1 MPLLHR
7 VLLTLLLLLPKRHR
21 RLQTLPVHRPLRLLR
36 MLLRLRTLQTLL
48 FLPLL
53 LLRLRAKLF
62 VNGFVKLFANILF
75 EDREEDV

>member
-1 MPLLHR
+1 MAGVFALI
-7 VLLTLLLLLPKRHR
+7 T
-21 RLQTLPVHRPLRLLR
+21 
-36 MLLRLRTLQTLL
+36 
-48 FLPLL
+48 LL